1 MRPGRKCV
9 EIELTLTEMYTRK
22 AVYYTPPHSNGAHKQ
37 YVYKH
42 GTSRISTILLLQPH
56 DKIPTE
62 EEGFCLFV
70 LKVLH

>member
-22 AVYYTPPHSNGAHKQ
+22 AVYYTPPQ
-37 YVYKH
+37 
-42 GTSRISTILLLQPH
+42 TICVQTWHITYINNNVITTH
-56 DKIPTE
+56 DEIPTE